1 MLTRSTLIHLL
12 MVFPLALSVAHAQT
26 QIIPQVADGGAWQ
39 TTLVLTN
46 TGTSTATAS
55 LTFFQSGANG
65 TTSSWTPPFQETSS
79 TQSLSLPAASTTFL
93 HTLGTAANLT
103 EGWAQLQASS
113 SVVAYAIFTQTVLGR
128 QNQDGTAPAA
138 AAVSRVLEP
147 FDNSNGFATTMA
159 IANPGTASISISVAA
174 QPTSGPAVQL
184 SAISLPA
191 GGYTA
196 FSVPTQYLST
206 SGQRGLLEFSSTSG
220 IFSIIALRFNP
231 TGAFTASPV
240 YAESGSP
247 VIVPGASVF
256 NGNYA
261 GSFTSTQVSGA
272 VSATVNNGVITV
284 NSAGVTGG
292 TGSGTVTASGQIT
305 FGVAV
310 GEGVTCNFSGA
321 IVLSGTG
328 ATASGTFNCPS
339 QAVSGTWNITRQ

>member
-1 MLTRSTLIHLL
+1 MLTRSNLIHLL
-12 MVFPLALSVAHAQT
+12 ILFPLAFSLGRAQT
-26 QIIPQVADGGAWQ
+26 QIIPQIADGGAWQ

-46 TGTSTATAS
+46 TGTTTATAS
-55 LTFFQSGANG
+55 LTFFQSAANG
-65 TTSSWTPPFQETSS
+65 TTQSWNPPFQETGT
-79 TQSLSLPAASTTFL
+79 TQNLSLAAASTTFL

-103 EGWAQLQASS
+103 EGWAQLQAGS
-113 SVVAYAIFTQTVLGR
+113 SVVAYAIFTQTVQGR

-147 FDNSNGFATTMA
+147 FDNANGFATTMA

-184 SAISLPA
+184 AAISLPA

-196 FSVPTQYLST
+196 FSVPMQYLST
-206 SGQRGLLEFSSTSG
+206 SGARGLLEFSSTSRT
-220 IFSIIALRFNP
+220 FSIIALRFNP

-261 GSFTSTQVSGA
+261 GSFTSPQVAGA

-284 NSAGVTGG
+284 TSVGG
-292 TGSGTVTASGQIT
+292 TSGSGSGTVTASGQIT
-305 FGVAV
+305 LGVAV

-321 IVLSGTG
+321 IAIVGSG
-328 ATASGTFNCPS
+328 ATASGTFTCPS
-339 QAVSGTWNITRQ
+339 EGVSGTWNITRQ